1 MKLTVVLIMLVIT
14 MPFLA
19 LSQIRKNTMQE
30 ELLNLEKEF
39 AQAIIKNDVEAI
51 GRFLADDWL
60 IIDPDGSIIDRSRF
74 LGVIKSGALTH
85 EMMESDDV
93 SVRIYGDTAVVMG
106 LTTSSKGKFMG
117 QDFTTRERAT
127 DIFVKQ
133 DGRWQCV
140 FSQLTRVTKK

>member
-1 MKLTVVLIMLVIT
+1 MKLTLILTTLVIT
-14 MPFLA
+14 LTFLGVG
-19 LSQIRKNTMQE
+19 QIKKNKMEE

-39 AQAIIKNDVEAI
+39 AQAIIKNDAEAI
-51 GRFLADDWL
+51 GRFLADDWI
-60 IIDPDGSIIDRSRF
+60 IIDPDGGIIDRSRF

-85 EMMESDDV
+85 EMMESEDV

-106 LTTSSKGKFMG
+106 LTTSKGKFMG

-127 DIFVKQ
+127 DIFVNQ
-133 DGRWQCV
+133 QGRWQCV

>member
-1 MKLTVVLIMLVIT
+1 MKLTVVLITLVIT

-19 LSQIRKNTMQE
+19 LSQIRKNAMQE

-39 AQAIIKNDVEAI
+39 AQAIIKNDAEAI
-51 GRFLADDWL
+51 ERFLADDWL
-60 IIDPDGSIIDRSRF
+60 IIDPDGGIIDRSRF

-106 LTTSSKGKFMG
+106 LTTSKGKFMG

-133 DGRWQCV
+133 HGRWQCV
-140 FSQLTRVTKK
+140 LSQLTRVTKK

>member
-1 MKLTVVLIMLVIT
+1 
-14 MPFLA
+14 
-19 LSQIRKNTMQE
+19 MQE

-39 AQAIIKNDVEAI
+39 AQAIIKNDAEAV
-51 GRFLADDWL
+51 GRFLADDWV
-60 IIDPDGSIIDRSRF
+60 IVDPDGDIIDRSRF
-74 LGVIKSGALTH
+74 LAVIKSGALTH

-93 SVRIYGDTAVVMG
+93 SVRIYGDTAILMG
-106 LTTSSKGKFMG
+106 LTRSKGKFMG

-133 DGRWQCV
+133 HGRWQCV

>member
-1 MKLTVVLIMLVIT
+1 MKLTLILTTLVIT
-14 MPFLA
+14 MTFLGVG
-19 LSQIRKNTMQE
+19 QIKKNKME
-30 ELLNLEKEF
+30 EEILNLEKEF
-39 AQAIIKNDVEAI
+39 AQAIIKNDAEAI
-51 GRFLADDWL
+51 G
-60 IIDPDGSIIDRSRF
+60 F

-106 LTTSSKGKFMG
+106 LTTSKGKFMG

-127 DIFVKQ
+127 DIFVNQ
-133 DGRWQCV
+133 QGRWQCV

>member
-1 MKLTVVLIMLVIT
+1 MKLTLILTTLVIT
-14 MPFLA
+14 MTFLGVG
-19 LSQIRKNTMQE
+19 QIKKNKME
-30 ELLNLEKEF
+30 EEILNLEKEF
-39 AQAIIKNDVEAI
+39 AQAIINNDAEAI
-51 GRFLADDWL
+51 G
-60 IIDPDGSIIDRSRF
+60 F

-106 LTTSSKGKFMG
+106 LTTSKGKFMG

-127 DIFVKQ
+127 DIFVNQ
-133 DGRWQCV
+133 QGRWQCV